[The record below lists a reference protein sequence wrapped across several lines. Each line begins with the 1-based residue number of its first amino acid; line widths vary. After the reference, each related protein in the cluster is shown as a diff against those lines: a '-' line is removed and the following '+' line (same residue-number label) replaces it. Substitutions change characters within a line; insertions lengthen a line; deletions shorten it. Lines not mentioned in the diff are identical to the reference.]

1 MNRVRQPFNVNSLGL
16 AGAVAALADVEFVKR
31 SYALNQAG
39 MLQITTGLRQLGI
52 EYIPSYGNFL
62 SFRVRGNVKMVNE
75 SLLRQGV
82 IVRPIGVYEMP
93 EHLRVT
99 VGLESENQKFL
110 KSLEIALDMA
120 NAADKKT
127 GAETVVQKVTT
138 GESA

>member
-1 MNRVRQPFNVNSLGL
+1 M
-16 AGAVAALADVEFVKR
+16 
-31 SYALNQAG
+31 
-39 MLQITTGLRQLGI
+39 
-52 EYIPSYGNFL
+52 
-62 SFRVRGNVKMVNE
+62 NE

-110 KSLEIALDMA
+110 RSLEIALDMA
-120 NAADKKT
+120 NTAEKKAD
-127 GAETVVQKVTT
+127 AEMTREVAT